1 MTLKE
6 LAKCAKH
13 FPYLFFLSTTLS
25 ESEPESD
32 PLLESASESL
42 ELELDD
48 PELLSDAMWVGFV
61 RSMFSATSAR
71 VGLYIWN
78 IKQHNKTLY
87 FALFLKLFSDLR
99 DLW

>member
-13 FPYLFFLSTTLS
+13 FPYYLFFLSTTLS
-25 ESEPESD
+25 ESESEPESD
-32 PLLESASESL
+32 PLPESASESL

-71 VGLYIWN
+71 VGLYI
-78 IKQHNKTLY
+78 
-87 FALFLKLFSDLR
+87 
-99 DLW
+99 